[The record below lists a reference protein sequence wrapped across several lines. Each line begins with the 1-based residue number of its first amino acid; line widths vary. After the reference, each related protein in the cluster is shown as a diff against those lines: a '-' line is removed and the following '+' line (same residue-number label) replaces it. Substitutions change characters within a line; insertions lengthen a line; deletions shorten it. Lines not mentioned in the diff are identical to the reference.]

1 MLILYNNSA
10 RSNLEECE
18 RAIMNSHNSRIRI
31 PVTVN
36 GEEAIPEQ
44 IEAQD
49 ELNETQE
56 TGCAELEEELEA
68 AQQEANDYKDKYLRA
83 QAEMANFKKRLE
95 RRYEEQVEEEK
106 KHLLLKFLSVADNL
120 ERALNHGD
128 LSDDGLRDGI
138 QLTYQELQHLLAQE
152 GVEQI
157 EPEGQPFDPSYHEAV
172 AIVPNPEAEADTV
185 VAEVQKGYLY
195 RDQLLRPAKVHVA
208 GAPKHE

>member
-1 MLILYNNSA
+1 
-10 RSNLEECE
+10 
-18 RAIMNSHNSRIRI
+18 
-31 PVTVN
+31 
-36 GEEAIPEQ
+36 
-44 IEAQD
+44 
-49 ELNETQE
+49 
-56 TGCAELEEELEA
+56 
-68 AQQEANDYKDKYLRA
+68 
-83 QAEMANFKKRLE
+83 MANFKKRLE

-172 AIVPNPEAEADTV
+172 AIVPTSEAEADAV

-195 RDQLLRPAKVHVA
+195 RDQLLRPARVHVA
-208 GAPKHE
+208 GALNHE

>member
-1 MLILYNNSA
+1 MNNY
-10 RSNLEECE
+10 
-18 RAIMNSHNSRIRI
+18 NSRIRI

-56 TGCAELEEELEA
+56 TGCTELEEELEA

-120 ERALNHGD
+120 ERALNHAD
-128 LSDDGLRDGI
+128 LNEDGLRDGI

-157 EPEGQPFDPSYHEAV
+157 APEGQPFDPSYHEAV
-172 AIVPNPEAEADTV
+172 AIIPTSEAEADAV

-195 RDQLLRPAKVHVA
+195 RDQLLRPARVHVA
-208 GAPKHE
+208 GTLNHE

>member
-1 MLILYNNSA
+1 MPEPS
-10 RSNLEECE
+10 
-18 RAIMNSHNSRIRI
+18 
-31 PVTVN
+31 
-36 GEEAIPEQ
+36 EAK
-44 IEAQD
+44 D
-49 ELNETQE
+49 EMNETQE
-56 TGCAELEEELEA
+56 SSCIELEEELEA

-152 GVEQI
+152 GAEQI

-172 AIVPNPEAEADTV
+172 AIIPTSEAEADTV
-185 VAEVQKGYLY
+185 IAEVQKGYLY
-195 RDQLLRPAKVHVA
+195 QDQLLRPARVHVA
-208 GAPKHE
+208 GALNHE

>member
-1 MLILYNNSA
+1 MNNH
-10 RSNLEECE
+10 
-18 RAIMNSHNSRIRI
+18 ISRIRI

-49 ELNETQE
+49 KIDETQE
-56 TGCAELEEELEA
+56 TGCAELQEELEA
-68 AQQEANDYKDKYLRA
+68 AQQEANDYKDRYLRA
-83 QAEMANFKKRLE
+83 QAEMVNFKKRLE

-106 KHLLLKFLSVADNL
+106 KYLLLKFLSVADNL
-120 ERALNHGD
+120 ERALNHAD
-128 LSDDGLRDGI
+128 LNDDGLRGGI
-138 QLTYQELQHLLAQE
+138 QLTHQELQHLLAQE
-152 GVEQI
+152 GVEQMA
-157 EPEGQPFDPSYHEAV
+157 PEGQPFDPSYHEAV

-208 GAPKHE
+208 GVLNHE